1 MKHAFNQ
8 MRLAQLRNRMK
19 NLIYIFLL
27 FSSLAIADPSLTD
40 QLNSLDNAQTQSIA
54 SDKLKAEQEYAA
66 QQAEQKRLEDIAI
79 KQRDADRRLEE
90 KSMKMQAE
98 ANKAAI
104 ERARVAASKVETERL
119 QDKARSQTQE
129 DEEREFLK
137 QQGALK
143 IEQEALET
151 QRLKAKADLEAAIA
165 NDRIKTVAEETALA
179 RKKETTEIDV
189 VQSGADV
196 NRTVAGGVN
205 SYLSG
210 TGNEGLYKFLV
221 VISLIILVLLVV
233 VIAWLFYSRKKSNE
247 KANSIKV
254 NEASPLDSN
263 NQENL

>member
-19 NLIYIFLL
+19 YLIYIFLL

-40 QLNSLDNAQTQSIA
+40 QLNALDNAQTQSIA
-54 SDKLKAEQEYAA
+54 SDKLKAEQELAA

-137 QQGALK
+137 QQA
-143 IEQEALET
+143 T
-151 QRLKAKADLEAAIA
+151 
-165 NDRIKTVAEETALA
+165 
-179 RKKETTEIDV
+179 
-189 VQSGADV
+189 
-196 NRTVAGGVN
+196 
-205 SYLSG
+205 
-210 TGNEGLYKFLV
+210 
-221 VISLIILVLLVV
+221 
-233 VIAWLFYSRKKSNE
+233 
-247 KANSIKV
+247 
-254 NEASPLDSN
+254 
-263 NQENL
+263 

>member
-1 MKHAFNQ
+1 MK
-8 MRLAQLRNRMK
+8 K
-19 NLIYIFLL
+19 LIYSLL
-27 FSSLAIADPSLTD
+27 FFSSLALADPSLTD
-40 QLNSLDNAQTQSIA
+40 QLNALDTAQTQSIA
-54 SDKLKAEQEYAA
+54 NEKLQAEQAYAA

-79 KQRDADRRLEE
+79 KQRDADRRLQEKAMKIKAEE
-90 KSMKMQAE
+90 
-98 ANKAAI
+98 NKAAV
-104 ERARVAASKVETERL
+104 ERARVAANKVEAERL

-137 QQGALK
+137 QQAALK

-233 VIAWLFYSRKKSNE
+233 VIGWLFYSRKKSNE

-254 NEASPLDSN
+254 NEASPLDSD
-263 NQENL
+263 NQEKL

>member
-1 MKHAFNQ
+1 MK
-8 MRLAQLRNRMK
+8 K
-19 NLIYIFLL
+19 LIYSLL
-27 FSSLAIADPSLTD
+27 FFSSLALADPSLTD
-40 QLNSLDNAQTQSIA
+40 QLNALDTAQTQSIA
-54 SDKLKAEQEYAA
+54 NEKLQAEQAYAA

-79 KQRDADRRLEE
+79 KQRDADRRLQEKAMKIKAEE
-90 KSMKMQAE
+90 
-98 ANKAAI
+98 NKAAV
-104 ERARVAASKVETERL
+104 ERARVAANKVEAERL

-137 QQGALK
+137 QQAALK

-254 NEASPLDSN
+254 NEASPLDSD
-263 NQENL
+263 NQEKL

>member
-1 MKHAFNQ
+1 MRNSMK
-8 MRLAQLRNRMK
+8 K
-19 NLIYIFLL
+19 LIYFFLL
-27 FSSLAIADPSLTD
+27 YSSFAIADPSLSD
-40 QLNSLDNAQTQSIA
+40 QLNALDSAQTQSIA
-54 SDKLKAEQEYAA
+54 NDKLQAEQEYAA
-66 QQAEQKRLEDIAI
+66 QQAEQKRLENLAI
-79 KQRDADRRLEE
+79 KQRDADRRLQE

-104 ERARVAASKVETERL
+104 ERARAAASKVEAERL

-137 QQGALK
+137 QKAALK
-143 IEQEALET
+143 IEQESLET

-221 VISLIILVLLVV
+221 VIALIILVLLLV

-247 KANSIKV
+247 NNADSIEANRRYSINSDDQDK
-254 NEASPLDSN
+254 
-263 NQENL
+263 

>member
-1 MKHAFNQ
+1 MK
-8 MRLAQLRNRMK
+8 K
-19 NLIYIFLL
+19 LIYFFLL
-27 FSSLAIADPSLTD
+27 FSRLAIADPSLTD
-40 QLNSLDNAQTQSIA
+40 QLNALDNAQTQSIA
-54 SDKLKAEQEYAA
+54 A
-66 QQAEQKRLEDIAI
+66 QQTEQKRLEDITI
-79 KQRDADRRLEE
+79 KQRNADRRLQE
-90 KSMKMQAE
+90 KSMQMRAE

-104 ERARVAASKVETERL
+104 ERARVAASKVEAERL

-129 DEEREFLK
+129 DEERAYIK
-137 QQGALK
+137 QQSALK

-165 NDRIKTVAEETALA
+165 NDRIKTVSEETALA
-179 RKKETTEIDV
+179 RKKEATEIDV

-221 VISLIILVLLVV
+221 VISLVILVLLVV
-233 VIAWLFYSRKKSNE
+233 VIGWLFYNRKKSNE

-254 NEASPLDSN
+254 NNASPLDSD